1 MNKEQ
6 YTYIIRYGVAAAAV
20 AALCAPVVWRT
31 EAMPSVS
38 DVWVVA
44 ALAVLA
50 LTAVCLEQRLPRLHW
65 ADGVVLFW
73 WVCVSLNYVFVSP
86 YPAAEAYGKAMA
98 LGVAY
103 VALRLVIPFCGRAF
117 TFGGSDCVRRAAM
130 SFGRVSCSW
139 RVGRHP
145 GIICST

>member
-38 DVWVVA
+38 DVWGYRAVA

-50 LTAVCLEQRLPRLHW
+50 LTAVCLGRRLPRLHW
-65 ADGVVLFW
+65 ADGVALFW

-86 YPAAEAYGKAMA
+86 YPAAEVYGKAMA
-98 LGVAY
+98 LGVACLLY
-103 VALRLVIPFCGRAF
+103 TSPSPR
-117 TFGGSDCVRRAAM
+117 D
-130 SFGRVSCSW
+130 
-139 RVGRHP
+139 
-145 GIICST
+145 